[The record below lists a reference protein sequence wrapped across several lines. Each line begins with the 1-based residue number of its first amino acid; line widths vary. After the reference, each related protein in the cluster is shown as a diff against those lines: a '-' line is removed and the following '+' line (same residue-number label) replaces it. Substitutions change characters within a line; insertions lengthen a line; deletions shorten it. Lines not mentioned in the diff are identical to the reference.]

1 MEPVQIAQ
9 TIPFYAVTGLLY
21 VVVCFSGMV
30 DGLFQFSGNLYE
42 AFFFG
47 LFEPFFLVSDM
58 IIVMVNPVG
67 Q

>member
-47 LFEPFFLVSDM
+47 LFEQFFLVSDV
-58 IIVMVNPVG
+58 ILVMVNPVG